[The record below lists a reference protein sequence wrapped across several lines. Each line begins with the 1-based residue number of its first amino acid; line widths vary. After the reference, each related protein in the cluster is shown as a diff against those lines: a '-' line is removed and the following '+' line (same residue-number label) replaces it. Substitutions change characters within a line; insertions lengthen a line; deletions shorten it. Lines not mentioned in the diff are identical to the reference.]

1 MQKIKIALCDKDKFY
16 CERFAA
22 YMMNHKAQEIEL
34 NIYSTIEQFTGDE
47 KMGNF
52 DLVIAG
58 SGFEEF
64 SSDVNI
70 MYLSDLCGNQA
81 AEEAMWEKDTIPQ
94 KKIVTKYQPMEQLLH
109 EIYVQAGMT
118 KREPVGVQV
127 ATHGK
132 VIGVVSPECHEMQEL
147 FSVMHAVNLGREQ
160 KVLYFNFL
168 EFSGFRELFG
178 QTGNF
183 DFTDVVLKLRS
194 GELTTEYFWNC
205 VYEMSGISV
214 ILPFENPENI
224 RQIGRQEWEQ
234 FIDFMEQN
242 TDFEVLVVDFG
253 VNMPELADC
262 MSRCDELLLIG
273 REGYF
278 YECRDKHFYEWLEK
292 TGHQA
297 VAEKITKSM
306 CHIRLKIFMAVE
318 MSSSSYSGVNL
329 VILSEDG
336 RRSWMSSKCLECVL

>member
-81 AEEAMWEKDTIPQ
+81 AEEAMWEKDTRPQ

-132 VIGVVSPECHEMQEL
+132 VIGVVSPGCHEMQEL

-168 EFSGFRELFG
+168 EFSGFRKLFG

-253 VNMPELADC
+253 VSMPELADC

-297 VAEKITKSM
+297 VAEKIHK
-306 CHIRLKIFMAVE
+306 
-318 MSSSSYSGVNL
+318 VNVPYTAKNIHGGGN
-329 VILSEDG
+329 VIEQLQWSEFGDFV
-336 RRSWMSSKCLECVL
+336 RRWKEIMDE

>member
-109 EIYVQAGMT
+109 EI
-118 KREPVGVQV
+118 
-127 ATHGK
+127 
-132 VIGVVSPECHEMQEL
+132 
-147 FSVMHAVNLGREQ
+147 
-160 KVLYFNFL
+160 
-168 EFSGFRELFG
+168 
-178 QTGNF
+178 
-183 DFTDVVLKLRS
+183 
-194 GELTTEYFWNC
+194 
-205 VYEMSGISV
+205 
-214 ILPFENPENI
+214 
-224 RQIGRQEWEQ
+224 
-234 FIDFMEQN
+234 
-242 TDFEVLVVDFG
+242 
-253 VNMPELADC
+253 
-262 MSRCDELLLIG
+262 
-273 REGYF
+273 
-278 YECRDKHFYEWLEK
+278 
-292 TGHQA
+292 
-297 VAEKITKSM
+297 
-306 CHIRLKIFMAVE
+306 
-318 MSSSSYSGVNL
+318 
-329 VILSEDG
+329 
-336 RRSWMSSKCLECVL
+336 

>member
-1 MQKIKIALCDKDKFY
+1 
-16 CERFAA
+16 
-22 YMMNHKAQEIEL
+22 
-34 NIYSTIEQFTGDE
+34 
-47 KMGNF
+47 
-52 DLVIAG
+52 
-58 SGFEEF
+58 
-64 SSDVNI
+64 
-70 MYLSDLCGNQA
+70 
-81 AEEAMWEKDTIPQ
+81 MWEKDTIPQ

-214 ILPFENPENI
+214 ILPFPSSPQFAPTTAVIIMIPPNLSGSVIFRQACQNPPGI
-224 RQIGRQEWEQ
+224 HSQRLYYTIFHLRSKDAKPWIL
-234 FIDFMEQN
+234 FIFTSICTTFQYDI
-242 TDFEVLVVDFG
+242 
-253 VNMPELADC
+253 A
-262 MSRCDELLLIG
+262 
-273 REGYF
+273 
-278 YECRDKHFYEWLEK
+278 
-292 TGHQA
+292 
-297 VAEKITKSM
+297 
-306 CHIRLKIFMAVE
+306 
-318 MSSSSYSGVNL
+318 
-329 VILSEDG
+329 
-336 RRSWMSSKCLECVL
+336 

>member
-253 VNMPELADC
+253 VSMPELADC

-273 REGYF
+273 RDRF
-278 YECRDKHFYEWLEK
+278 CKPKD
-292 TGHQA
+292 
-297 VAEKITKSM
+297 VI
-306 CHIRLKIFMAVE
+306 
-318 MSSSSYSGVNL
+318 SGSKRKL
-329 VILSEDG
+329 CICIL
-336 RRSWMSSKCLECVL
+336 

>member
-1 MQKIKIALCDKDKFY
+1 
-16 CERFAA
+16 
-22 YMMNHKAQEIEL
+22 
-34 NIYSTIEQFTGDE
+34 
-47 KMGNF
+47 
-52 DLVIAG
+52 
-58 SGFEEF
+58 
-64 SSDVNI
+64 
-70 MYLSDLCGNQA
+70 
-81 AEEAMWEKDTIPQ
+81 MWEKDTIPQ

-214 ILPFENPENI
+214 ILPFPSSP
-224 RQIGRQEWEQ
+224 Q
-234 FIDFMEQN
+234 FAPTTAFTII
-242 TDFEVLVVDFG
+242 TDSSFG
-253 VNMPELADC
+253 IIKD
-262 MSRCDELLLIG
+262 RCKTCLFYFPFYLSLI
-273 REGYF
+273 
-278 YECRDKHFYEWLEK
+278 
-292 TGHQA
+292 
-297 VAEKITKSM
+297 
-306 CHIRLKIFMAVE
+306 HI
-318 MSSSSYSGVNL
+318 
-329 VILSEDG
+329 
-336 RRSWMSSKCLECVL
+336 

>member
-47 KMGNF
+47 KMG
-52 DLVIAG
+52 
-58 SGFEEF
+58 
-64 SSDVNI
+64 
-70 MYLSDLCGNQA
+70 
-81 AEEAMWEKDTIPQ
+81 EKDTIPQ

-168 EFSGFRELFG
+168 EFSGFR
-178 QTGNF
+178 
-183 DFTDVVLKLRS
+183 K
-194 GELTTEYFWNC
+194 
-205 VYEMSGISV
+205 
-214 ILPFENPENI
+214 
-224 RQIGRQEWEQ
+224 
-234 FIDFMEQN
+234 
-242 TDFEVLVVDFG
+242 
-253 VNMPELADC
+253 
-262 MSRCDELLLIG
+262 LLIL
-273 REGYF
+273 
-278 YECRDKHFYEWLEK
+278 WN
-292 TGHQA
+292 
-297 VAEKITKSM
+297 KIRTLR
-306 CHIRLKIFMAVE
+306 C
-318 MSSSSYSGVNL
+318 
-329 VILSEDG
+329 LS
-336 RRSWMSSKCLECVL
+336 

>member
-168 EFSGFRELFG
+168 EFSGFRKLFG

-205 VYEMSGISV
+205 VC
-214 ILPFENPENI
+214 
-224 RQIGRQEWEQ
+224 
-234 FIDFMEQN
+234 DFA
-242 TDFEVLVVDFG
+242 F
-253 VNMPELADC
+253 
-262 MSRCDELLLIG
+262 
-273 REGYF
+273 
-278 YECRDKHFYEWLEK
+278 
-292 TGHQA
+292 
-297 VAEKITKSM
+297 
-306 CHIRLKIFMAVE
+306 
-318 MSSSSYSGVNL
+318 
-329 VILSEDG
+329 
-336 RRSWMSSKCLECVL
+336 

>member
-224 RQIGRQEWEQ
+224 RQISRQEWEQ

-253 VNMPELADC
+253 VSMPELADC

-273 REGYF
+273 TSIFMSGWKRQDIRQWQKKF
-278 YECRDKHFYEWLEK
+278 
-292 TGHQA
+292 A
-297 VAEKITKSM
+297 KSM

-336 RRSWMSSKCLECVL
+336 RKSWMSSKCLECVL

>member
-253 VNMPELADC
+253 VSMPELADC

-278 YECRDKHFYEWLEK
+278 YEC
-292 TGHQA
+292 GQA
-297 VAEKITKSM
+297 F
-306 CHIRLKIFMAVE
+306 L
-318 MSSSSYSGVNL
+318 
-329 VILSEDG
+329 
-336 RRSWMSSKCLECVL
+336 

>member
-253 VNMPELADC
+253 VSMPELADC

-278 YECRDKHFYEWLEK
+278 YECSDKHFYEWLEK

-297 VAEKITKSM
+297 VAEKIRK
-306 CHIRLKIFMAVE
+306 
-318 MSSSSYSGVNL
+318 VNVPYTAKNIHGGGN
-329 VILSEDG
+329 VIEQLQWSEFGDFV
-336 RRSWMSSKCLECVL
+336 RRWKEIMDE

>member
-58 SGFEEF
+58 SGFEQF

-253 VNMPELADC
+253 VSMPEL
-262 MSRCDELLLIG
+262 
-273 REGYF
+273 
-278 YECRDKHFYEWLEK
+278 
-292 TGHQA
+292 
-297 VAEKITKSM
+297 
-306 CHIRLKIFMAVE
+306 
-318 MSSSSYSGVNL
+318 
-329 VILSEDG
+329 
-336 RRSWMSSKCLECVL
+336 

>member
-58 SGFEEF
+58 SGFEQF

-253 VNMPELADC
+253 VSMPELADC

-278 YECRDKHFYEWLEK
+278 YEGRDKHFYEWLEK

-297 VAEKITKSM
+297 VAEKIHKVNVPYTTKNI
-306 CHIRLKIFMAVE
+306 H
-318 MSSSSYSGVNL
+318 GGGN
-329 VILSEDG
+329 VIEQLQWSEFGDFV
-336 RRSWMSSKCLECVL
+336 RRWKEIMDE

>member
-253 VNMPELADC
+253 VSMPELADC

-278 YECRDKHFYEWLEK
+278 YEGRDKHFYEWLEK

-297 VAEKITKSM
+297 VAEKIRK
-306 CHIRLKIFMAVE
+306 
-318 MSSSSYSGVNL
+318 VNVPYTAKNIHGGGN
-329 VILSEDG
+329 VIEQLQWSEFGDFV
-336 RRSWMSSKCLECVL
+336 RRWKEIMDE

>member
-1 MQKIKIALCDKDKFY
+1 
-16 CERFAA
+16 
-22 YMMNHKAQEIEL
+22 
-34 NIYSTIEQFTGDE
+34 
-47 KMGNF
+47 
-52 DLVIAG
+52 
-58 SGFEEF
+58 
-64 SSDVNI
+64 
-70 MYLSDLCGNQA
+70 
-81 AEEAMWEKDTIPQ
+81 
-94 KKIVTKYQPMEQLLH
+94 
-109 EIYVQAGMT
+109 
-118 KREPVGVQV
+118 
-127 ATHGK
+127 
-132 VIGVVSPECHEMQEL
+132 MQEL

-178 QTGNF
+178 QPGDF

-253 VNMPELADC
+253 VSMPELADC

-292 TGHQA
+292 TGYQA
-297 VAEKITKSM
+297 VAEKIHK
-306 CHIRLKIFMAVE
+306 
-318 MSSSSYSGVNL
+318 VNVPYTAKNIHGGGN
-329 VILSEDG
+329 VIEQLQWSEFGDFV
-336 RRSWMSSKCLECVL
+336 RRWKEIMDE

>member
-1 MQKIKIALCDKDKFY
+1 
-16 CERFAA
+16 
-22 YMMNHKAQEIEL
+22 
-34 NIYSTIEQFTGDE
+34 
-47 KMGNF
+47 
-52 DLVIAG
+52 
-58 SGFEEF
+58 
-64 SSDVNI
+64 
-70 MYLSDLCGNQA
+70 
-81 AEEAMWEKDTIPQ
+81 
-94 KKIVTKYQPMEQLLH
+94 MEQLLH

-253 VNMPELADC
+253 VSMPELADC
-262 MSRCDELLLIG
+262 MS
-273 REGYF
+273 
-278 YECRDKHFYEWLEK
+278 
-292 TGHQA
+292 A
-297 VAEKITKSM
+297 VM
-306 CHIRLKIFMAVE
+306 NCF
-318 MSSSSYSGVNL
+318 
-329 VILSEDG
+329 
-336 RRSWMSSKCLECVL
+336 

>member
-1 MQKIKIALCDKDKFY
+1 MIPFFCSSAWHGKSSAALSFTGREKGKIHKNSFFHRNPAGSCVCNREVCSCKIKIALCDKDKFY

-118 KREPVGVQV
+118 KR
-127 ATHGK
+127 
-132 VIGVVSPECHEMQEL
+132 
-147 FSVMHAVNLGREQ
+147 NL
-160 KVLYFNFL
+160 
-168 EFSGFRELFG
+168 
-178 QTGNF
+178 
-183 DFTDVVLKLRS
+183 
-194 GELTTEYFWNC
+194 W
-205 VYEMSGISV
+205 
-214 ILPFENPENI
+214 
-224 RQIGRQEWEQ
+224 
-234 FIDFMEQN
+234 
-242 TDFEVLVVDFG
+242 
-253 VNMPELADC
+253 
-262 MSRCDELLLIG
+262 
-273 REGYF
+273 
-278 YECRDKHFYEWLEK
+278 ECRLRH
-292 TGHQA
+292 
-297 VAEKITKSM
+297 M
-306 CHIRLKIFMAVE
+306 
-318 MSSSSYSGVNL
+318 
-329 VILSEDG
+329 G
-336 RRSWMSSKCLECVL
+336 R